1 MRVKKMDSFKLLQK
15 LTDAP
20 GPSGFEQATAVVIQ
34 ELWQPHV
41 DSITVDRLNSVIATK
56 KGEGDEP
63 RPRLLIAAHLDE
75 IGLMVAQIEEKY
87 GFGYLR
93 LTPLGG
99 VDRRQVMGQMVE
111 VHGSRPLVGI
121 LGGLPA
127 SRQASD
133 RRSKPYNYE
142 ELVADVGLPYE
153 QVQELVSIGD
163 FVTFRQPL
171 RKLYGKRV
179 AGKSLDNRASVAA
192 VTICLELL
200 HGRSHTWDVIA
211 VATSQEETRLL
222 GAYTSAHA
230 YHPDAALAI
239 DVTFAKAPNVSGNGL
254 FELGDGPV
262 LDMGPNIH
270 PGMYQALQDAAN
282 AIEMKVHTSTHT
294 RSSGTDAYG
303 IQVAR
308 AGIPTGLISVPLR
321 NMHTMVEIVDRADVE
336 RSGRLMAEF
345 ITRLDDKFLDKL
357 AKGMMEK

>member
-111 VHGSRPLVGI
+111 LHGSRPLVGV

-127 SRQASD
+127 SRPA
-133 RRSKPYNYE
+133 P
-142 ELVADVGLPYE
+142 
-153 QVQELVSIGD
+153 
-163 FVTFRQPL
+163 
-171 RKLYGKRV
+171 
-179 AGKSLDNRASVAA
+179 
-192 VTICLELL
+192 
-200 HGRSHTWDVIA
+200 
-211 VATSQEETRLL
+211 SQERLSPTR
-222 GAYTSAHA
+222 
-230 YHPDAALAI
+230 
-239 DVTFAKAPNVSGNGL
+239 
-254 FELGDGPV
+254 
-262 LDMGPNIH
+262 PNIH
-270 PGMYQALQDAAN
+270 SQPGSTTESRIVWILVRVRVTSLSNWRRIRAAAN
-282 AIEMKVHTSTHT
+282 WSQATISST
-294 RSSGTDAYG
+294 
-303 IQVAR
+303 
-308 AGIPTGLISVPLR
+308 
-321 NMHTMVEIVDRADVE
+321 
-336 RSGRLMAEF
+336 
-345 ITRLDDKFLDKL
+345 
-357 AKGMMEK
+357 